1 MQKGNWKEKDEEEKR
16 EGEGAEE
23 LAQFH
28 ALVAHGGRRAQTQ
41 VALWP
46 LHANQGMDAPCGCV
60 DAHTHIIHKYT
71 IKIFLNEI
79 RKNDLNV
86 NEAIEVA
93 CYLPLWFETL
103 RKRSDDMLWMLGV
116 NFKSLLWTWTISLLC
131 QRLWKETLT
140 YLVS

>member
-46 LHANQGMDAPCGCV
+46 LHANHGMDAPC
-60 DAHTHIIHKYT
+60 HTHTSYTSIQSKY
-71 IKIFLNEI
+71 F
-79 RKNDLNV
+79 
-86 NEAIEVA
+86 
-93 CYLPLWFETL
+93 
-103 RKRSDDMLWMLGV
+103 
-116 NFKSLLWTWTISLLC
+116 
-131 QRLWKETLT
+131 
-140 YLVS
+140 